1 MMGWAFAAVYF
12 ASGAFLFYQTW
23 IHLALLRARPTRN
36 IPSPSHA
43 TPDHI
48 VIQLPLFNEPQ
59 VVLRLLNAVAD
70 MEIPCD
76 ITGQPVAT
84 TVQIL
89 DDSTDSTSELVS
101 DWLAQTR
108 FQAQHI
114 RRSNRNGFK
123 AGALQEGLALCP
135 SHSAIVIFDADFVP
149 PRDFLLQ
156 VIPRLMASP
165 QIGAVQT
172 RWDHLNPSDSALTAV
187 QALNLDAHFAVEQ
200 EGRQRLGVWNSFN
213 GTAGVWRK
221 EAIDAAGGWQ
231 HDTLAEDLD
240 LSIRVQ
246 ACGWT
251 IEYAD
256 DIGAPAEL
264 PADMQSYLT
273 QQRRWTQGG
282 AACAAKHL
290 RAVRAQLPSGPMRTH
305 ATAQLLASSIHIP
318 VWLMTV
324 SSVPMLVNSTQTSTL
339 PLRLGGIFLLTLT
352 MFFVLYGTAA
362 LRRANIRWFPL
373 KMVAMLALGSGTT
386 WHNAKAAWEGWRR
399 KPAEFV
405 RTPKRGE
412 LPAVP
417 LMAGWIPKDFA
428 SAEWLHALWF
438 GTGFAWGVDSG
449 EWGLAP
455 FHALLMA
462 GYIWVAWTQNAQ

>member
-1 MMGWAFAAVYF
+1 MMVWAFSAVYF
-12 ASGAFLFYQTW
+12 AAGAFLFYQTW
-23 IHLALLRARPTRN
+23 IHLALLRARPTPKKT
-36 IPSPSHA
+36 PSTHDA
-43 TPDHI
+43 PDHI

-59 VVLRLLNAVAD
+59 VVLRLLDAVAD
-70 MEIPCD
+70 MEIPVD
-76 ITGQPVAT
+76 LSGQPIPT

-101 DWLAQTR
+101 DWLASTG

-114 RRSNRNGFK
+114 RRSNRSGFK
-123 AGALQEGLALCP
+123 AGALEEALAHCP
-135 SHSAIVIFDADFVP
+135 PNSAIVIFDADFVP
-149 PRDFLLQ
+149 PHDFLRR

-172 RWDHLNPSDSALTAV
+172 RWDHLNPGHSALTAV

-221 EAIDAAGGWQ
+221 EAIESAGGWQ

-246 ACGWT
+246 SQGW
-251 IEYAD
+251 ILEYAD

-264 PADMQSYLT
+264 PSLMPAYLS

-290 RAVRAQLPSGPMRTH
+290 RSVRAQLPRGPIRTH

-352 MFFVLYGTAA
+352 MFFMLYGTAA
-362 LRRANIRWFPL
+362 RRRANTQWFPM
-373 KMVAMLALGSGTT
+373 KMLAMLALGSGTT
-386 WHNAKAAWEGWRR
+386 WHNARAAWEGWRR

-412 LPAVP
+412 LPAEP
-417 LMAGWIPKDFA
+417 LLAGWIPKDFA
-428 SAEWLHALWF
+428 SAEWLHAVWF
-438 GTGFAWGVDSG
+438 GAGLAWGIHSG

-462 GYIWVAWTQNAQ
+462 GYIWVAWTKNS

>member
-1 MMGWAFAAVYF
+1 MGWAFPCIYF
-12 ASGAFLFYQTW
+12 AAGAFLFYQTW
-23 IHLALLRARPTRN
+23 IHLSLLRARPT
-36 IPSPSHA
+36 PSEPSSAHA

-59 VVLRLLNAVAD
+59 VVLRLLDAVEA
-70 MEIPCD
+70 MEIPQD
-76 ITGQPVAT
+76 QNGRSIPT

-89 DDSTDSTSELVS
+89 DDSTDSTSDLVS
-101 DWLAQTR
+101 SWLAQNSLN
-108 FQAQHI
+108 AHHI
-114 RRSNRNGFK
+114 RRPNRSGFK
-123 AGALQEGLALCP
+123 AGALQEGLARCP
-135 SHSAIVIFDADFVP
+135 DSAVIVIFDADFVP

-156 VIPRLMASP
+156 AIPRLMVDP

-172 RWDHLNPSDSALTAV
+172 RWDHLNPDHSALTAV

-221 EAIDAAGGWQ
+221 AAIDAAGGWQ

-246 ACGWT
+246 AQGWS

-264 PADMQSYLT
+264 PASMSAYLS

-290 RAVRAQLPSGPMRTH
+290 RAVRSQLPRGPIRSH

-324 SSVPMLVNSTQTSTL
+324 SSVPMLISSTQTSAL
-339 PLRLGGIFLLTLT
+339 PLRLGGIFLLTLA

-362 LRRANIRWFPL
+362 RRRGNTRFFPL
-373 KMVAMLALGSGTT
+373 KMLAMLALGSGTT
-386 WHNAKAAWEGWRR
+386 WHNARAAWEGWRR

-412 LPAVP
+412 LTAEP
-417 LMAGWIPKDFA
+417 LMAGWVPREFA
-428 SAEWLHALWF
+428 GAEWLHALWF
-438 GTGFAWGVDSG
+438 GAGLAWGVHSG

-462 GYIWVAWTQNAQ
+462 GYAWVAWAKNTQ